1 MLEKNGVVNS
11 EILNKVVDISFEKI
25 HENSFQ
31 ISFKDHSDSMQEELL
46 FGQPSNGTKMTEYVE
61 GCHAFYDPVAE
72 YMDRFFSWGG
82 WLCSHQNDQN
92 ALQLFF
98 AIMLVCSDF
107 T

>member
-1 MLEKNGVVNS
+1 MLEKNGVVN
-11 EILNKVVDISFEKI
+11 ILNEVVDISLKNN

-61 GCHAFYDPVAE
+61 GCHDFYDPLTE
-72 YMDRFFSWGG
+72 YVDRFFNWGG
-82 WLCSHQNDQN
+82 WLCSHQKDQIHYN
-92 ALQLFF
+92 FF
-98 AIMLVCSDF
+98 PVILVCYDF